1 MLESVKNQ
9 YSHLES
15 VRLVVHLDEG
25 TSMFSKRIPKP
36 HTFRDTDKLM
46 FREYD
51 MVTDWAMNSFP
62 QLADFPND
70 QRKILLKHFYLQF
83 FILESGFMA
92 CRNGRNDVWFLPN
105 GDYIDCRDL
114 ASFYRD
120 PTRPESSSQSISPE
134 HAALYG
140 SKAQFILKATN
151 FLQND
156 EGNMYGMQE
165 DGD

>member
-1 MLESVKNQ
+1 
-9 YSHLES
+9 
-15 VRLVVHLDEG
+15 
-25 TSMFSKRIPKP
+25 MFSKRIPKP